1 MLGIEVLQKKN
12 PARTSLAGRKIL
24 RGTTRFQEY
33 TSCTYRIQQS
43 FLLYREDHGSTY
55 FFFQSI

>member
-24 RGTTRFQEY
+24 RGTTRFQEQ
-33 TSCTYRIQQS
+33 T
-43 FLLYREDHGSTY
+43 LLHLSDPTILSPV
-55 FFFQSI
+55 S